1 MQKNFKIIILNN
13 HKKYIEYNNI
23 ILKTNLTNKFQKK
36 AFNINLKNKTKKKVI
51 IFRKKIRIHIFLN
64 SLLYYKN

>member
-23 ILKTNLTNKFQKK
+23 ILKTNLINKFQKK
-36 AFNINLKNKTKKKVI
+36 AFNINLKNKTKKIGKKLEF
-51 IFRKKIRIHIFLN
+51 IFF
-64 SLLYYKN
+64 